1 MGDVDKFSAPQ
12 QALGYMFQPRYALL
26 RLLQMPED
34 TTCLL
39 EADDDVDF
47 SDPQEGKLLA
57 SLKHKAPGD
66 KLTDLSPDFWKS
78 VRIWV
83 KYFNKNKNEV
93 SSTAFFL
100 ITTGEVQVRSFL
112 ANFLANQTDKISRE
126 ELAEKAMNLIQAS
139 DSKLLAKTLKEL
151 EALSDS
157 DRQVFFTRITIF
169 DCQERIDQIPEKI
182 MDRMRAVRPMYRQ
195 PVLERLEGWWNEQ
208 CVNLMTRK
216 RVEPLRG
223 GEVSEMLA
231 QISEQFREDNL
242 PLDFFDAEP
251 EEGVDPER
259 DGRIFVRQLREIGL
273 KSDRIRR
280 GILDYYRAFEQR
292 SAWAR
297 ENITLTGEVEKYD
310 DRLVDEWLRVKEV
323 ICDQLDEGCTES
335 ALQHAG
341 NKIYTELS
349 SGMNPNLRIRPQVT
363 APYVTVGSY
372 HLLANESVPRVHWHP
387 QFLERVEA
395 ILRGGEE

>member
-231 QISEQFREDNL
+231 HISEQFREDNL